1 MSLSL
6 SSSPRQGLLGHILVA
21 FGACALTVAI
31 CGSTIFLI
39 YRIYNRY
46 QLRAQ
51 VREVLVS
58 LPNRTPEEI
67 ETRAAQVR
75 ARPKMARLVLPEVLH
90 TLRTSRSEDQQYA
103 TILVLRHF
111 VDNKDVEKALFRLRR
126 DTRATVSAAAVEAL
140 TAVQPPERA
149 AAILGQMLDESE
161 TSPLTPAAI
170 DEVCA
175 GLVRLGEIG
184 RRTMEPRLAR
194 LSVDRRLWLTKF
206 VDDRAGGD
214 RVPWLTLLLR
224 DPDDR
229 VRNAAR
235 AALQPRPQGRAP
247 IAAAAPPSAA
257 PQPN

>member
-1 MSLSL
+1 MNLSVR
-6 SSSPRQGLLGHILVA
+6 SSPQHGLIGHILVA
-21 FGACALTVAI
+21 IGACALTVAI
-31 CGSTIFLI
+31 CGSGVFLI
-39 YRIYNRY
+39 YRIYTRY

-51 VREVLVS
+51 VREVLAS

-67 ETRAAQVR
+67 EERAAQVH

-90 TLRTSRSEDQQYA
+90 SLRSSGSEQQQYA

-111 VDNKDVEKALFRLRR
+111 VDNKEVEKALFRLRR
-126 DTRATVSAAAVEAL
+126 DGRATVSAAAVEAL
-140 TAVQPPERA
+140 SDLRPPERA
-149 AAILGQMLDESE
+149 AAVLGQMLDEAE

-184 RRTMEPRLAR
+184 RQAMEPRLAK
-194 LSVDRRLWLTKF
+194 LSVDRRLWLTKY
-206 VDDRAGGD
+206 VDHRAGGE

-224 DPDDR
+224 DPSER

-235 AALQPRPQGRAP
+235 AALHQRSPG
-247 IAAAAPPSAA
+247 S
-257 PQPN
+257 